1 MHTVLCEEQCHATT
15 HTATPNHGNL
25 TMLAWLHVRYDLAY
39 RFKFGHGFKVLLLP
53 VRAVLSE

>member
-1 MHTVLCEEQCHATT
+1 
-15 HTATPNHGNL
+15 
-25 TMLAWLHVRYDLAY
+25 MLAWLHVRYDLAY